1 MNNNSYNK
9 CFKFIYLLEKNGGCL
24 MQIRIAIPSK
34 GRISEPSVELLEK
47 AGIGLIDNSNRKL
60 FSNTFDPEISVMFT
74 RAADIPEYVAD
85 GAADIGIT
93 GKDLIAEKDVDVE
106 YLHDLGFG
114 KTRLVIAAPEDS
126 DIKTADD
133 LKNIKTVATEFPFL
147 TSQYFKQK
155 GIDVK
160 ILALTGATE
169 VAPLIGVAD
178 VIADLTSTGT
188 TLKTNHLREVDTIFE
203 SSIVLIANKD
213 SYKNKNTK
221 INEVKLGISGVL
233 HAEGKKLLMIN
244 VEKDK
249 LNEVKS
255 AIPGMGGPTIS
266 EIYGDDKMVAVNSVI
281 SERDVFST
289 INKLRK
295 IGAKDLLVVPIERI
309 LQDY

>member
-1 MNNNSYNK
+1 
-9 CFKFIYLLEKNGGCL
+9 

-47 AGIGLIDNSNRKL
+47 AGIGLVDNSNRKL
-60 FSNTFDPEISVMFT
+60 FSKTFDSDIDVMFT
-74 RAADIPEYVAD
+74 RAADIPDYVAD
-85 GAADIGIT
+85 GAADMGIT
-93 GKDLIAEKDVDVE
+93 GKDLIAERDVDVE
-106 YLHDLGFG
+106 ILYDLGFG

-126 DIKTADD
+126 DIKSVED
-133 LKNIKTVATEFPFL
+133 LEKIKTVATEFPFL

-178 VIADLTSTGT
+178 VISDLTSTGT
-188 TLKTNHLREVDTIFE
+188 TLKTNHLREIDTVFD

-213 SYKNKNTK
+213 SFKEKATK
-221 INEVKLGISGVL
+221 INEVTLGISGVL

-249 LNEVKS
+249 LDKIKA

-266 EIYGDDKMVAVNSVI
+266 EIYGDDKLVAVNSVI
-281 SERDVFST
+281 SERDVFT
-289 INKLRK
+289 TLNKLRK
-295 IGAKDLLVVPIERI
+295 LGAKDILVVPIERI

>member
-1 MNNNSYNK
+1 
-9 CFKFIYLLEKNGGCL
+9 

-34 GRISEPSVELLEK
+34 GRISEPSVNLLEK
-47 AGIGLIDNSNRKL
+47 AGIGLVDNSNRKL
-60 FSNTFDPEISVMFT
+60 FSKTFDSDIDVMFT
-74 RAADIPEYVAD
+74 RAADIPDYVAD
-85 GAADIGIT
+85 GAADMGIT
-93 GKDLIAEKDVDVE
+93 GKDLIAERDADVE
-106 YLHDLGFG
+106 ILYDLGFG

-126 DIKTADD
+126 DIQSVED

-178 VIADLTSTGT
+178 VISDLTSTGT
-188 TLKTNHLREVDTIFE
+188 TLKTNHLREIDTIFE

-213 SYKNKNTK
+213 SFKEKTTK
-221 INEVKLGISGVL
+221 INEIKLGVSGVL

-249 LNEVKS
+249 LEEIKA

-266 EIYGDDKMVAVNSVI
+266 EIYGDDELVAVNSVI
-281 SERDVFST
+281 SERDVFT
-289 INKLRK
+289 TLNKLRK
-295 IGAKDLLVVPIERI
+295 LGAKDILVVPIERI

>member
-1 MNNNSYNK
+1 MK
-9 CFKFIYLLEKNGGCL
+9 
-24 MQIRIAIPSK
+24 IRIAIPSK
-34 GRISEPSVELLEK
+34 GRISQPSVELLEK
-47 AGIGLIDNSNRKL
+47 AGIGLVDNSNRKL
-60 FSNTFDPEISVMFT
+60 FSKTFDSDIDVMFT
-74 RAADIPEYVAD
+74 RAADIPDYVAD

-93 GKDLIAEKDVDVE
+93 GKDLIAERNVDVE
-106 YLHDLGFG
+106 ILYDLNFG

-126 DIKTADD
+126 DIKNADD

-147 TSQYFKQK
+147 TSQYFKKK

-160 ILALTGATE
+160 VLALTGATE

-178 VIADLTSTGT
+178 AISDLTSTGT
-188 TLKTNHLREVDTIFE
+188 TLKTNHLREIDTVFE

-213 SYKNKNTK
+213 SFKDKAVK
-221 INEVKLGISGVL
+221 INEIKLGITGVL

-249 LNEVKS
+249 LEEIKA

-266 EIYGDDKMVAVNSVI
+266 EIYGNDKVVAVNSVI
-281 SERDVFST
+281 SERDVFT
-289 INKLRK
+289 TLNKLRK
-295 IGAKDLLVVPIERI
+295 LGAKDILVVPIERI

>member
-1 MNNNSYNK
+1 
-9 CFKFIYLLEKNGGCL
+9 

-47 AGIGLIDNSNRKL
+47 AGIGLVDNSNRKL
-60 FSNTFDPEISVMFT
+60 FSNTFDPDISVMFT

-106 YLHDLGFG
+106 YLSDLGFG

-126 DIKTADD
+126 DIKTVDD
-133 LKNIKTVATEFPFL
+133 LKKIRTVATEFPFL
-147 TSQYFKQK
+147 TAQYFKEK

-178 VIADLTSTGT
+178 VISDLTSTGT
-188 TLKTNHLREVDTIFE
+188 TLKTNHLREIDTIFE
-203 SSIVLIANKD
+203 SSIVLIANKESFKD
-213 SYKNKNTK
+213 KNTK
-221 INEVKLGISGVL
+221 INEVKTGISGVL
-233 HAEGKKLLMIN
+233 HAEGKKLLMLN

-249 LNEVKS
+249 LADIKA

-266 EIYGDDKMVAVNSVI
+266 
-281 SERDVFST
+281 
-289 INKLRK
+289 
-295 IGAKDLLVVPIERI
+295 
-309 LQDY
+309 

>member
-1 MNNNSYNK
+1 
-9 CFKFIYLLEKNGGCL
+9 

-34 GRISEPSVELLEK
+34 GRISEPSVNLLEK
-47 AGIGLIDNSNRKL
+47 AGIGLVDNSNRKL
-60 FSNTFDPEISVMFT
+60 FSKTFDSDIDVMFT
-74 RAADIPEYVAD
+74 RAADIPDYVAD
-85 GAADIGIT
+85 GAADMGIT
-93 GKDLIAEKDVDVE
+93 GKDLIAERDADVE
-106 YLHDLGFG
+106 ILYDLGFG

-126 DIKTADD
+126 DIQSVED

-178 VIADLTSTGT
+178 VISDLTSTGT
-188 TLKTNHLREVDTIFE
+188 TLKTNHLREIDTIFE

-213 SYKNKNTK
+213 SFKEKTTK
-221 INEVKLGISGVL
+221 INEIKLGVSGVL
-233 HAEGKKLLMIN
+233 HAEVKKLLMIN

-249 LNEVKS
+249 LEEIKA

-266 EIYGDDKMVAVNSVI
+266 EIYGDDELVAVNSVI
-281 SERDVFST
+281 SERDVFT
-289 INKLRK
+289 TLNKLRK
-295 IGAKDLLVVPIERI
+295 LGAKDILVVPIERI

>member
-1 MNNNSYNK
+1 
-9 CFKFIYLLEKNGGCL
+9 

-34 GRISEPSVELLEK
+34 GRISEPSVNLLEK
-47 AGIGLIDNSNRKL
+47 AGIGLVDNSNRKL
-60 FSNTFDPEISVMFT
+60 FSKTFDSDIDVMFT
-74 RAADIPEYVAD
+74 RAADIPDYVAD
-85 GAADIGIT
+85 GAADMGIT
-93 GKDLIAEKDVDVE
+93 GKDLIAERDADVE
-106 YLHDLGFG
+106 ILYDLGFG

-126 DIKTADD
+126 GIQSVED

-178 VIADLTSTGT
+178 VISDLTSTGT
-188 TLKTNHLREVDTIFE
+188 TLKTNHLREIDTIFE

-213 SYKNKNTK
+213 SFKEKTTK
-221 INEVKLGISGVL
+221 INEIKLGISGVL

-249 LNEVKS
+249 LEEIKA

-266 EIYGDDKMVAVNSVI
+266 EIYGEDELVAVNSVI
-281 SERDVFST
+281 SERDVFIT
-289 INKLRK
+289 LNKLRK
-295 IGAKDLLVVPIERI
+295 LGAKDILVVPIERI

>member
-1 MNNNSYNK
+1 
-9 CFKFIYLLEKNGGCL
+9 

-34 GRISEPSVELLEK
+34 GRISEPSVNLLEK
-47 AGIGLIDNSNRKL
+47 AGIGLVDNSNRKL
-60 FSNTFDPEISVMFT
+60 FSKTFDSDIDVMFT
-74 RAADIPEYVAD
+74 RAADIPDYVAD
-85 GAADIGIT
+85 GAADMGIT
-93 GKDLIAEKDVDVE
+93 GKDLIAERDADVE
-106 YLHDLGFG
+106 ILYDLGFG

-126 DIKTADD
+126 DIQSVED

-178 VIADLTSTGT
+178 VISDLTSTGT
-188 TLKTNHLREVDTIFE
+188 TLKTNHLREIDTIFE

-213 SYKNKNTK
+213 SFKEKATK
-221 INEVKLGISGVL
+221 INEIKLGISGVL

-249 LNEVKS
+249 LEEIKA

-266 EIYGDDKMVAVNSVI
+266 EIYGDDELVAVNSVI
-281 SERDVFST
+281 SERDVFT
-289 INKLRK
+289 TLNKLRK
-295 IGAKDLLVVPIERI
+295 LGAKDILVVPIERI

>member
-1 MNNNSYNK
+1 
-9 CFKFIYLLEKNGGCL
+9 

-34 GRISEPSVELLEK
+34 GRISEPSVNLLEK
-47 AGIGLIDNSNRKL
+47 AGIGLVDNSNRKL
-60 FSNTFDPEISVMFT
+60 FSKTFDSDIDVMFT
-74 RAADIPEYVAD
+74 RAADIPDYVAD
-85 GAADIGIT
+85 GAADMGIT
-93 GKDLIAEKDVDVE
+93 GKDLIAERDADVE
-106 YLHDLGFG
+106 ILYDLGFG

-126 DIKTADD
+126 DIQSVED

-178 VIADLTSTGT
+178 VISDLTSTGT
-188 TLKTNHLREVDTIFE
+188 TLKTNHLREIDTIFE

-213 SYKNKNTK
+213 SFKEKTTK
-221 INEVKLGISGVL
+221 INEIKLGISGVL

-249 LNEVKS
+249 LEEIKA

-266 EIYGDDKMVAVNSVI
+266 EIYGDAELVAVNSVI
-281 SERDVFST
+281 SERDVFT
-289 INKLRK
+289 TLNKLRK
-295 IGAKDLLVVPIERI
+295 LGAKDILVVPIERI

>member
-1 MNNNSYNK
+1 
-9 CFKFIYLLEKNGGCL
+9 

-34 GRISEPSVELLEK
+34 GRISEPSVSLLEK
-47 AGIGLIDNSNRKL
+47 AGIGLVDNSNRKL
-60 FSNTFDPEISVMFT
+60 FSKTFDSDIDVMFT
-74 RAADIPEYVAD
+74 RAADIPDYVAD
-85 GAADIGIT
+85 GAADMGIT
-93 GKDLIAEKDVDVE
+93 GKDLIAERDADVE
-106 YLHDLGFG
+106 ILYDLGFG

-126 DIKTADD
+126 GIQSVED
-133 LKNIKTVATEFPFL
+133 LKKIKTVATEFPFL

-178 VIADLTSTGT
+178 VISDLTSTGT
-188 TLKTNHLREVDTIFE
+188 TLKTNHLREIDTIFE

-213 SYKNKNTK
+213 SFKEKATK
-221 INEVKLGISGVL
+221 INEIKLGISGVL

-249 LNEVKS
+249 LEEIKA

-266 EIYGDDKMVAVNSVI
+266 EIYGDDELVAVNSVI
-281 SERDVFST
+281 SERDVFT
-289 INKLRK
+289 TLNKLRK
-295 IGAKDLLVVPIERI
+295 LGAKDILVVPIERI

>member
-1 MNNNSYNK
+1 
-9 CFKFIYLLEKNGGCL
+9 

-34 GRISEPSVELLEK
+34 GRISEPSVNLLEK
-47 AGIGLIDNSNRKL
+47 AGIGLVDNSNRKL
-60 FSNTFDPEISVMFT
+60 FSKTFDSDIDVMFT
-74 RAADIPEYVAD
+74 RAADIPDYVAD
-85 GAADIGIT
+85 GAADMGIT
-93 GKDLIAEKDVDVE
+93 GKDLIAERDADVE
-106 YLHDLGFG
+106 ILYDLGFG

-126 DIKTADD
+126 DIQSVED
-133 LKNIKTVATEFPFL
+133 LKKIKTVATEFPFL

-178 VIADLTSTGT
+178 VISDLTSTGT
-188 TLKTNHLREVDTIFE
+188 TLKTNHLREIDTIFE

-213 SYKNKNTK
+213 SFKEKATK
-221 INEVKLGISGVL
+221 INEIKLGISGVL

-249 LNEVKS
+249 LEEIKA

-266 EIYGDDKMVAVNSVI
+266 EIYGDDELVAVNSVI
-281 SERDVFST
+281 SERDVFT
-289 INKLRK
+289 TLNKLRK
-295 IGAKDLLVVPIERI
+295 LGAKDILVVPIERI

>member
-1 MNNNSYNK
+1 MK
-9 CFKFIYLLEKNGGCL
+9 
-24 MQIRIAIPSK
+24 IRIAIPSK
-34 GRISEPSVELLEK
+34 GRISQPSVELLEK
-47 AGIGLIDNSNRKL
+47 AGIGLVDNSNRKL
-60 FSNTFDPEISVMFT
+60 FSKTFDSDIDVMFT
-74 RAADIPEYVAD
+74 RAADIPDYVAD

-93 GKDLIAEKDVDVE
+93 GKDLIAERNVDVE
-106 YLHDLGFG
+106 ILYDLNFG

-126 DIKTADD
+126 DIKNADD

-147 TSQYFKQK
+147 TSQYFKKK

-160 ILALTGATE
+160 VLALTGATE

-178 VIADLTSTGT
+178 AISDLTSTGT
-188 TLKTNHLREVDTIFE
+188 TLKTNHLREIDTVFE

-213 SYKNKNTK
+213 SFKDKAVK
-221 INEVKLGISGVL
+221 INEIKLGITGVL

-249 LNEVKS
+249 LEEIKA

-266 EIYGDDKMVAVNSVI
+266 EIYGNDKMVAVNSVI
-281 SERDVFST
+281 SERDVFT
-289 INKLRK
+289 TLNKLRK
-295 IGAKDLLVVPIERI
+295 LGAKDILVVPIERI

>member
-1 MNNNSYNK
+1 MNV
-9 CFKFIYLLEKNGGCL
+9 
-24 MQIRIAIPSK
+24 RIAIPSK
-34 GRISEPSVELLEK
+34 GRISQPSVELLEK
-47 AGIGLIDNSNRKL
+47 AGIGLTDNSNRKL

-85 GAADIGIT
+85 GAADMGIT
-93 GKDLIAEKDVDVE
+93 GKDLIGEKDADVE
-106 YLHDLGFG
+106 ILADLGFG

-126 DIKTADD
+126 DIKTVDD
-133 LKNIKTVATEFPFL
+133 LKKIKTVATEFPYL

-178 VIADLTSTGT
+178 VISDLTSTGT
-188 TLKTNHLREVDTIFE
+188 TLKTNHLREIDTILE

-213 SYKNKNTK
+213 SFKKKNVK
-221 INEVKLGISGVL
+221 INEIKLGISGVL

-244 VEKDK
+244 IEKDK
-249 LNEVKS
+249 LSEVKN
-255 AIPGMGGPTIS
+255 AIPGMGGPTVS
-266 EIYGDDKMVAVNSVI
+266 EIYGNENMVAVHSVI
-281 SERDVFST
+281 SEKDVFTT
-289 INKLRK
+289 INKLKK

>member
-1 MNNNSYNK
+1 
-9 CFKFIYLLEKNGGCL
+9 

-34 GRISEPSVELLEK
+34 GRISEPSVNLLEK
-47 AGIGLIDNSNRKL
+47 AGIGLVDNSNRKL
-60 FSNTFDPEISVMFT
+60 FSKTFDSDIDVMFT
-74 RAADIPEYVAD
+74 RAADIPDYVAD
-85 GAADIGIT
+85 GAADMGIT
-93 GKDLIAEKDVDVE
+93 GKDLIAERDADVE
-106 YLHDLGFG
+106 ILYDLGFG

-126 DIKTADD
+126 DIQSVED

-178 VIADLTSTGT
+178 VISDLTSTGT
-188 TLKTNHLREVDTIFE
+188 TLKTNHLREIDTIFE

-213 SYKNKNTK
+213 SFKEKTTK
-221 INEVKLGISGVL
+221 INEIKLGISGVL

-249 LNEVKS
+249 LEEIKA

-266 EIYGDDKMVAVNSVI
+266 EIYGDDELVAVNSVI
-281 SERDVFST
+281 SERDVFIT
-289 INKLRK
+289 LNKLRK
-295 IGAKDLLVVPIERI
+295 LGAKDILVVPIERI

>member
-1 MNNNSYNK
+1 
-9 CFKFIYLLEKNGGCL
+9 

-34 GRISEPSVELLEK
+34 GRISEPSVNLLEK
-47 AGIGLIDNSNRKL
+47 AGIGLVDNSNRKL
-60 FSNTFDPEISVMFT
+60 FSKTFDSDIDVMFT
-74 RAADIPEYVAD
+74 RAADIPDYVAD
-85 GAADIGIT
+85 GAADMGIT
-93 GKDLIAEKDVDVE
+93 GKDLIAERDADVE
-106 YLHDLGFG
+106 IIYDLGFG

-126 DIKTADD
+126 DIQSVED

-178 VIADLTSTGT
+178 VISDLTSTGT
-188 TLKTNHLREVDTIFE
+188 TLKTNHLREIDTIFE

-213 SYKNKNTK
+213 SFKEKTTK
-221 INEVKLGISGVL
+221 INEIKLGISGVL

-249 LNEVKS
+249 LEEIKA

-266 EIYGDDKMVAVNSVI
+266 EIYGDDELVAVNSVI
-281 SERDVFST
+281 SERDVFT
-289 INKLRK
+289 TLNKLRK
-295 IGAKDLLVVPIERI
+295 LGAKDILVVPIERI

>member
-1 MNNNSYNK
+1 
-9 CFKFIYLLEKNGGCL
+9 

-34 GRISEPSVELLEK
+34 GRISEPSVSLLEK
-47 AGIGLIDNSNRKL
+47 AGIGLVDNSNRKL
-60 FSNTFDPEISVMFT
+60 FSKTFDSDIDVMFT
-74 RAADIPEYVAD
+74 RAADIPDYVAD
-85 GAADIGIT
+85 GAADMGIT
-93 GKDLIAEKDVDVE
+93 GKDLIAERDADVE
-106 YLHDLGFG
+106 ILYDLGFG

-126 DIKTADD
+126 DIQSVED
-133 LKNIKTVATEFPFL
+133 LKKIKTVATEFPFL

-178 VIADLTSTGT
+178 VISDLTSTGT
-188 TLKTNHLREVDTIFE
+188 TLKTNHLREIDTIFE

-213 SYKNKNTK
+213 SFKEKATK
-221 INEVKLGISGVL
+221 INEIKLGISGVL

-249 LNEVKS
+249 LEEIKA

-266 EIYGDDKMVAVNSVI
+266 EIYGDDELVAVNSVI
-281 SERDVFST
+281 SERDVFT
-289 INKLRK
+289 TLNKLRK
-295 IGAKDLLVVPIERI
+295 LGAKDILVVPIERI

>member
-1 MNNNSYNK
+1 
-9 CFKFIYLLEKNGGCL
+9 

-34 GRISEPSVELLEK
+34 GRISEPSVNLLEK
-47 AGIGLIDNSNRKL
+47 AGIGLVDNSNRKL
-60 FSNTFDPEISVMFT
+60 FSKTFDSDIDVMFT
-74 RAADIPEYVAD
+74 RAADIPDYVAD
-85 GAADIGIT
+85 GAADMGIT
-93 GKDLIAEKDVDVE
+93 GKDLIAERDADVE
-106 YLHDLGFG
+106 ILYDLGFG

-126 DIKTADD
+126 DIQSVED
-133 LKNIKTVATEFPFL
+133 LKKIKTVATEFPFL

-178 VIADLTSTGT
+178 VISDLTSTGT
-188 TLKTNHLREVDTIFE
+188 TLKTNHLREIDTIFE

-213 SYKNKNTK
+213 SFKEKATK
-221 INEVKLGISGVL
+221 INEIKLGISGVL

-249 LNEVKS
+249 LEEIKA

-266 EIYGDDKMVAVNSVI
+266 EIYGNDELVAVNSVI
-281 SERDVFST
+281 SERDVFT
-289 INKLRK
+289 TLNKLRK
-295 IGAKDLLVVPIERI
+295 LGAKDILVVPIERI

>member
-1 MNNNSYNK
+1 
-9 CFKFIYLLEKNGGCL
+9 

-34 GRISEPSVELLEK
+34 GRISEPSVNLLEK
-47 AGIGLIDNSNRKL
+47 AGIGLVDNSNRKL
-60 FSNTFDPEISVMFT
+60 FSKTFDSDIDVMFT
-74 RAADIPEYVAD
+74 RAADIPDYVAD
-85 GAADIGIT
+85 GAADMGIT
-93 GKDLIAEKDVDVE
+93 GKDLIAERDADVE
-106 YLHDLGFG
+106 ILYDLSFG

-126 DIKTADD
+126 DIQSVED

-178 VIADLTSTGT
+178 VISDLTSTGT
-188 TLKTNHLREVDTIFE
+188 TLKTNHLREIDTIFE

-213 SYKNKNTK
+213 SFKEKTTK
-221 INEVKLGISGVL
+221 INEIKLGISGVL

-249 LNEVKS
+249 LEEIKA

-266 EIYGDDKMVAVNSVI
+266 EIYGDDELVAVNSVI
-281 SERDVFST
+281 SERDVFT
-289 INKLRK
+289 TLNKLRK
-295 IGAKDLLVVPIERI
+295 LGAKDILVVPIERI

>member
-1 MNNNSYNK
+1 
-9 CFKFIYLLEKNGGCL
+9 

-34 GRISEPSVELLEK
+34 GRISEPSVSLLEK
-47 AGIGLIDNSNRKL
+47 AGIGLVDNSNRKL
-60 FSNTFDPEISVMFT
+60 FSTTFDSDIDVMFT
-74 RAADIPEYVAD
+74 RAADIPDYVAD
-85 GAADIGIT
+85 GAADMGIT
-93 GKDLIAEKDVDVE
+93 GKDLIAERDADVE
-106 YLHDLGFG
+106 ILYDLGFG

-126 DIKTADD
+126 DIQSVED
-133 LKNIKTVATEFPFL
+133 LKKIKTVATEFPFL

-178 VIADLTSTGT
+178 VISDLTSTGT
-188 TLKTNHLREVDTIFE
+188 TLKTNHLREIDTIFE

-213 SYKNKNTK
+213 SFKEKATK
-221 INEVKLGISGVL
+221 INEIKLGISGVL

-249 LNEVKS
+249 LEEIKA

-266 EIYGDDKMVAVNSVI
+266 EIYGDDELVAVNSVI
-281 SERDVFST
+281 SERDVFT
-289 INKLRK
+289 TLNKLRK
-295 IGAKDLLVVPIERI
+295 LGAKDILVVPIERI

>member
-1 MNNNSYNK
+1 
-9 CFKFIYLLEKNGGCL
+9 

-34 GRISEPSVELLEK
+34 GRISEPSVNLLEK
-47 AGIGLIDNSNRKL
+47 AGIGLVDNSNRKL
-60 FSNTFDPEISVMFT
+60 FSKTFDSDIDVMFT
-74 RAADIPEYVAD
+74 RAADIPDYVAD
-85 GAADIGIT
+85 GAADMGIT
-93 GKDLIAEKDVDVE
+93 GKDLIAERDADVE
-106 YLHDLGFG
+106 ILYDLGFG

-126 DIKTADD
+126 DIQSVED

-178 VIADLTSTGT
+178 VISDLTSTGT
-188 TLKTNHLREVDTIFE
+188 TLKTNHLREIDTIFE

-213 SYKNKNTK
+213 SFKEKTTK
-221 INEVKLGISGVL
+221 INEIKLGISGVL

-249 LNEVKS
+249 LEEIKA

-266 EIYGDDKMVAVNSVI
+266 EIYGDDELVAVNSVI
-281 SERDVFST
+281 SERDVFT
-289 INKLRK
+289 TLNKLRK
-295 IGAKDLLVVPIERI
+295 LGAKDILVVPIERI

>member
-1 MNNNSYNK
+1 M
-9 CFKFIYLLEKNGGCL
+9 
-24 MQIRIAIPSK
+24 
-34 GRISEPSVELLEK
+34 V
-47 AGIGLIDNSNRKL
+47 DNSNRKL
-60 FSNTFDPEISVMFT
+60 FSKTFDSDIDVMFT
-74 RAADIPEYVAD
+74 RAADIPDYVAD
-85 GAADIGIT
+85 GAADMGIT
-93 GKDLIAEKDVDVE
+93 GKDLIAERDADVE
-106 YLHDLGFG
+106 ILYDLGFG

-126 DIKTADD
+126 DIQSVED

-178 VIADLTSTGT
+178 VISDLTSTGT
-188 TLKTNHLREVDTIFE
+188 TLKTNHLREIDTIFE

-213 SYKNKNTK
+213 SFKEKTTK
-221 INEVKLGISGVL
+221 INEIKLGVSGVL

-249 LNEVKS
+249 LEEIKA

-266 EIYGDDKMVAVNSVI
+266 EIYGDDELVAVNSVI
-281 SERDVFST
+281 SERDVFT
-289 INKLRK
+289 TLNKLRK
-295 IGAKDLLVVPIERI
+295 LGAKDILVVPIERI